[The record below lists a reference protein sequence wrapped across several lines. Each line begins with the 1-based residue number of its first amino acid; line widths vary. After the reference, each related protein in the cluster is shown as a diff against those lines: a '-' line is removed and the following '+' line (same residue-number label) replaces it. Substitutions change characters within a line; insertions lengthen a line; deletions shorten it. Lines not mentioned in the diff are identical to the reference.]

1 MTIRAMR
8 RTKFRTKLRKES
20 IIEPPAPVAEPWDD
34 HRNLKS
40 RRAEALQKKERD
52 RDRDRDESSNEYD

>member
-1 MTIRAMR
+1 MTIRTMR
-8 RTKFRTKLRKES
+8 RTRMKLRGES
-20 IIEPPAPVAEPWDD
+20 IIEPPAPVAEPWAD

-52 RDRDRDESSNEYD
+52 RDRDRDRDDDD

>member
-1 MTIRAMR
+1 M
-8 RTKFRTKLRKES
+8 KLRGES
-20 IIEPPAPVAEPWDD
+20 IIEPPAPVAEPWAD

-52 RDRDRDESSNEYD
+52 RDRDRDRDDDD